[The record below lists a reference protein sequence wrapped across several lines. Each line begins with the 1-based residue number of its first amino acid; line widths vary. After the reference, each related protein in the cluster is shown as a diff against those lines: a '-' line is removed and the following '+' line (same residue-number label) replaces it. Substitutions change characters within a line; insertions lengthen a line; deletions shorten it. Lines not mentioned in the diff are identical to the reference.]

1 MNAKQLTLDGTP
13 FVPTPKPREGAIGK
27 VERHVE
33 ANPWQ
38 TAGEIAAAIGEPPGR
53 VSLALN
59 KLKHEGKAQQEKG
72 VGRNRRSVWAGTS
85 EAGRAVRVERL
96 RSIVAES
103 DALMAEKAG
112 ERLVKAFSK
121 AGAATWAAEA

>member
-1 MNAKQLTLDGTP
+1 MSVQFTLDGVP
-13 FVPTPKPREGAIGK
+13 LVPTPKPRAGAIGK

-33 ANPWQ
+33 AHPWQ
-38 TAGEIAAAIGEPPGR
+38 TAGEIAEAIGEPAGR

-72 VGRNRRSVWAGTS
+72 VGPKRRSVWAGTS
-85 EAGRAVRVERL
+85 EAGRAVRAERL

-112 ERLVKAFSK
+112 ERLVRAFCK
-121 AGAATWAAEA
+121 AGAAMWAAEA

>member
-1 MNAKQLTLDGTP
+1 MSVQLTWGGIP
-13 FVPTPKPREGAIGK
+13 CVSTPKPRAGAIGK

-33 ANPWQ
+33 AHPWQ
-38 TAGEIAAAIGEPPGR
+38 TAGEIADAIGEPADR

-72 VGRNRRSVWAGTS
+72 VGQKRRSVWAGTS
-85 EAGRAVRVERL
+85 EAGEAVRAERL

-112 ERLVKAFSK
+112 ERLVRAFCK

>member
-1 MNAKQLTLDGTP
+1 MSVQLTWGGIPLA
-13 FVPTPKPREGAIGK
+13 PTPKPRAGAIGK

-33 ANPWQ
+33 AHPWQ
-38 TAGEIAAAIGEPPGR
+38 TAGEIAEAIGVRADR

-72 VGRNRRSVWAGTS
+72 VGRKRRSVWAGTS
-85 EAGRAVRVERL
+85 ETGEAVRAERL

-103 DALMAEKAG
+103 DAIMAEKAG
-112 ERLVKAFSK
+112 ERLVRAFCK

>member
-1 MNAKQLTLDGTP
+1 MSVQLTWGGLP
-13 FVPTPKPREGAIGK
+13 CVPTPKPRAGAIGK

-33 ANPWQ
+33 AHPWQ
-38 TAGEIAAAIGEPPGR
+38 TAGEIADAIGEPADR

-59 KLKHEGKAQQEKG
+59 KLKHEGNAQQEKG
-72 VGRNRRSVWAGTS
+72 VGQKRRSVWAGTS
-85 EAGRAVRVERL
+85 ETGEAVRADRL

-112 ERLVKAFSK
+112 ERLVRAFCK